1 MPRDVPPLD
10 DVPSD
15 GCPAGAGSVGSVA
28 RGRSGPPPI
37 PAAGLREAALRR
49 EIARLTREYNRLLG
63 AAEQRQSA
71 PTDPAG
77 FTPGSHATSQTDAAR
92 LAAKDA
98 LIRALYASRSWRMAA
113 PLRAVSRLLGR
124 GPESA
129 VEVALAQTDAAAFC
143 GLGTAPTTPMVQDLG
158 SSSAVRRRPENHSRG
173 EVLVVA
179 PHLPLFDRQSGGLR
193 LKSLTGM
200 IAELGWAVTFCAA
213 LPAEWGPEFLSSPR
227 GRAAYEEALRAV
239 GVSRFVYGME
249 GIRQFLIEAGG
260 AMRYAFLSFPAVASD
275 VTPLIR
281 SHCPWARV
289 IFDTVDLHFLRMQ
302 REAALRQDTR
312 LSQEAERM
320 RQLELACIRSADV
333 TVAVSEE
340 ERRLVLDLVPE
351 AVAETVPNVFQV
363 RDSPSPGMA
372 GRAGLLFVGGFW
384 HVPNVD
390 AALWFVEHV
399 LPRIRAEA
407 PEVVFRIVGADPTP
421 EVIALGRLPGVEV
434 VGYVPDLTPYFDA
447 ARVFV
452 APLRFG
458 AGMKGKVGQSLVH
471 GLPVVS
477 TAVGA
482 EGMTLL
488 DGAHLLLA
496 DTAED
501 FAEAVLSLLDDDGL
515 WGRLQTQ
522 GRTLIESTLS
532 EAVVAR
538 RLETLFRA

>member
-1 MPRDVPPLD
+1 MPRDVPPQDDASSDAFLD
-10 DVPSD
+10 GAASLGSAPS
-15 GCPAGAGSVGSVA
+15 GRPASA
-28 RGRSGPPPI
+28 RV
-37 PAAGLREAALRR
+37 PAAGLREAVLRR
-49 EIARLTREYNRLLG
+49 EIARLTRECNRLL
-63 AAEQRQSA
+63 AAGEQRKPVS
-71 PTDPAG
+71 TDTAEPASRYH
-77 FTPGSHATSQTDAAR
+77 TTSETDATR

-98 LIRALYASRSWRMAA
+98 LIRSLYASRSWRMAA

-129 VEVALAQTDAAAFC
+129 VEAALAQTDAAAFC
-143 GLGTAPTTPMVQDLG
+143 ELGAAPTVPAIQDLG
-158 SSSAVRRRPENHSRG
+158 VPSVVRRRPGYRSRG

-193 LKSLTGM
+193 LKTLTGM
-200 IAELGWAVTFCAA
+200 IAELGWTVTFCAS
-213 LPAEWGPEFLSSPR
+213 LPADWGPEFLGSPR
-227 GRAAYEEALRAV
+227 GRAAYEEALRTV

-260 AMRYAFLSFPAVASD
+260 AMRYAFLSFPAVAND

-302 REAALRQDTR
+302 REAVLRQDPR
-312 LSQEAERM
+312 LAEEAERM
-320 RQLELACIRSADV
+320 RQLELACVRSADV

-340 ERRLVLDLVPE
+340 ERRLLLDLVPE
-351 AVAETVPNVFQV
+351 SVAETVPNVFQV
-363 RDSPSPGMA
+363 RDGRSPGPA
-372 GRAGLLFVGGFW
+372 ARNGLLFVGGFW
-384 HVPNVD
+384 HVPNGD
-390 AALWFVEHV
+390 AVLWFVEHV
-399 LPRIRAEA
+399 WPRIRAEA

-421 EVIALGRLPGVEV
+421 EVLALRRLPGIEV
-434 VGYVPDLTPYFDA
+434 VGYVPDLTPYFDS

-482 EGMTLL
+482 EGMSLV
-488 DGAHLLLA
+488 DGAHLLMA
-496 DTAED
+496 DTAEE

-515 WGRLQTQ
+515 WGRLQTH
-522 GRTLIESTLS
+522 GRALIESTLS
-532 EAVVAR
+532 ETVVAR
-538 RLETLFRA
+538 RLEMLFRV